1 MFVLHGH
8 ALSICKCLIALQFSR
23 TVAPD
28 TSKGPALIAF
38 MQHNKW
44 RKIAMLS
51 STESLWF
58 DTRQGLAKQLV
69 ASSIKVIKPKPM
81 EPGDI
86 SDGTLSE
93 IRRSG
98 YRIVLVLAYEPVAN
112 TLASLAHR
120 DSMSVGYAWL
130 IVDSYLGADMQSWL
144 YFRQFLASEAMYSFA
159 RQVSDYSQTFFDI
172 AVSPD
177 SVDLVYS
184 AALHDAIMLYA
195 HAATK
200 VLSEGGSL
208 RDGKAVTAA
217 VRSTTFEGVGG
228 TLVALDS
235 NGDGL
240 QSYEVMNYVVGE
252 GNMLVSEAVGVY
264 NCTRQQYR
272 VYERAVL
279 WPGECVD
286 VPVDFFS
293 GVIGLIFLSR
303 LLDSILENG
312 VCLQISP
319 FIWPFSCR

>member
-208 RDGKAVTAA
+208 RDGKAVTTA
-217 VRSTTFEGVGG
+217 VRSTTFEGVGN
-228 TLVALDS
+228 LVIELDKD
-235 NGDGL
+235 GDRVN
-240 QSYEVMNYVVGE
+240 SYEVMNYVVGADSGME
-252 GNMLVSEAVGVY
+252 SLPVGLYNSSQKQYSAYARLVV
-264 NCTRQQYR
+264 
-272 VYERAVL
+272 
-279 WPGECVD
+279 WPGGTTD
-286 VPVDFFS
+286 VPTDFVL
-293 GVIGLIFLSR
+293 GEL
-303 LLDSILENG
+303 
-312 VCLQISP
+312 
-319 FIWPFSCR
+319 

>member
-69 ASSIKVIKPKPM
+69 ASSIKVLKPKPM

-120 DSMSVGYAWL
+120 DSMSVGWAWML
-130 IVDSYLGADMQSWL
+130 TENHFSAPQRAGWVWL
-144 YFRQFLASEAMYSFA
+144 RPFLASEAMHSFA

-177 SVDLVYS
+177 SVDLAYS
-184 AALHDAIMLYA
+184 VALHDAIMLYA

-217 VRSTTFEGVGG
+217 VRSTTFEGVGN
-228 TLVALDS
+228 LVIELDKD
-235 NGDGL
+235 GDRVN
-240 QSYEVMNYVVGE
+240 SYEVMNYVVGADSGME
-252 GNMLVSEAVGVY
+252 SLPVGLYNSSQKQYSAYARLVV
-264 NCTRQQYR
+264 
-272 VYERAVL
+272 
-279 WPGECVD
+279 WPGGTTD
-286 VPVDFFS
+286 VPTDFVL
-293 GVIGLIFLSR
+293 GEL
-303 LLDSILENG
+303 
-312 VCLQISP
+312 
-319 FIWPFSCR
+319 